1 MWWQMVVVCACAG
14 IILADQTDWR
24 IVNIDQGPVK
34 GYRAP
39 HGNIVFYG
47 IPFATTPTGPNKF
60 KPPLPPPTWNG
71 TFEAIEKFVICPQQ
85 TSLHVSSENLIRETK
100 DFFLNPQEDCLI
112 TNVYVPDTEET
123 NLSVV
128 VYFYGG
134 AYQLGYSNIK
144 TAIHLLNSKE
154 IIIVDFNYRL
164 GAHGF
169 LCLGTEDIPGNA
181 GMKDQVALLRWVQRN
196 IASFGGN
203 PNDVTITGWSA
214 GASSVDLL
222 MTSRIAKGL
231 FHKVIPESGPSLS
244 AFSVQIDPVAN
255 AKAIAKML
263 DFEDVDNI
271 QALEDFYKNV
281 ELEKLYSLSFI
292 NDSDSGLLFAPCI
305 ERYLGQEM
313 FLDESPENILKSGN
327 YSKVPMLYG
336 ISEMEGMFRLP
347 NFEGWKNLMNENFT
361 EFIPCNLKFKSEEE
375 RDNVTLEIKRFY
387 FGDEPVSEKNIM
399 QYVQY
404 FGDTLFIYGTARA
417 AKIQVEAGND
427 QIYLYEYGYAD
438 ENSDYII
445 HTQTRGA
452 THCAQTNAVLD
463 LENEENLSDDYKK
476 MKVLM
481 RQLWINFIKTGRP
494 VPEGSPLTPWPPVG
508 KNGSPFMFID
518 RELTLKEGFVQDRA
532 LFWDGIYEKYYREP
546 IAPYPF

>member
-1 MWWQMVVVCACAG
+1 MWWQMFVVCACAD
-14 IILADQTDWR
+14 IILADHTDWR

-39 HGNIVFYG
+39 HGNFVFYG
-47 IPFATTPTGPNKF
+47 IPYATTPTGPNKF
-60 KPPLPPPTWNG
+60 KPPLPPPTWNV
-71 TFEAIEKFVICPQQ
+71 TFEAIEKFIVCPQKI
-85 TSLHVSSENLIRETK
+85 SLHVSRENIVRETN
-100 DFFLNPQEDCLI
+100 DFFLNLQEDCLI
-112 TNVYVPDTEET
+112 TNVYVPDTDKS
-123 NLSVV
+123 NLPVV

-144 TAIHLLNSKE
+144 TAINLLNSKE

-214 GASSVDLL
+214 GSSSVDLFVISKL
-222 MTSRIAKGL
+222 AKGL
-231 FHKVIPESGPSLS
+231 FHKVIPESGPIISS
-244 AFSVQIDPVAN
+244 YTVQIDPIAN
-255 AKAIAKML
+255 AKIIAKNL
-263 DFEDVDNI
+263 NFDDDYTIGN
-271 QALEDFYKNV
+271 LEAFFKNL
-281 ELEKLYSLSFI
+281 EFEKLYSLTFV
-292 NDSDSGLLFAPCI
+292 NETDSSTVFAPCV

-313 FLDESPENILKSGN
+313 FLDENPENILRSGD

-336 ISEMEGMFRLP
+336 VAEMEGMFRLP
-347 NFEGWKNLMNENFT
+347 NFEEWKTMMNDNFT
-361 EFIPCNLKFKSEEE
+361 NFLPCNLIFQSDEE
-375 RDNVTLEIKRFY
+375 RDNITQKIKHFY
-387 FGDEPVSEKNIM
+387 FGDEPVGEKNILK
-399 QYVQY
+399 YVQY
-404 FGDTLFIYGTARA
+404 FGDVLFTYGTA
-417 AKIQVEAGND
+417 KTVKLQVEAGNN

-463 LENEENLSDDYKK
+463 LEDEENLSDAYKK
-476 MKVLM
+476 MKALM
-481 RQLWINFIKTGRP
+481 RNLWLNFIITGKP
-494 VPEGSPLTPWPPVG
+494 VPEGSPLAPWPPVG
-508 KNGSPFMFID
+508 KNGTPYMFID
-518 RELTLKEGFVQDRA
+518 RELTLKKGFIQDRV
-532 LFWDGIYEKYYREP
+532 LFWDEIYEKCNREP
-546 IAPYPF
+546 IAPYQF